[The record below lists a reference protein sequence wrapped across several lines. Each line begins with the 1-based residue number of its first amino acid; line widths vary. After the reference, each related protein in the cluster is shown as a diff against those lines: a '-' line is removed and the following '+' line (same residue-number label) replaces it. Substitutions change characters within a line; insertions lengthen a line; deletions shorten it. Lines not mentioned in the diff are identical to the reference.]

1 MYRQPDK
8 QKSRVTHTSAEIA
21 ALDSGGGFSICCFP
35 QPVVIQT
42 TTDKSH
48 FWPEAKEGKT
58 ERMGTDN
65 MESPP
70 ASATKEASSMV
81 FAGDYLNKLTGEK
94 IERECRIRLEDGCRE
109 LVVNF
114 SNTEIVNSIG
124 VSILLG
130 IIDSAANFGAD
141 VVFAG
146 MNDNTAELFEM
157 LGVTRHV
164 AVR

>member
-1 MYRQPDK
+1 
-8 QKSRVTHTSAEIA
+8 
-21 ALDSGGGFSICCFP
+21 
-35 QPVVIQT
+35 
-42 TTDKSH
+42 
-48 FWPEAKEGKT
+48 
-58 ERMGTDN
+58 

-70 ASATKEASSMV
+70 ASATEETSSVV

-94 IERECRIRLEDGCRE
+94 IERECRTRLEDGCRE
-109 LVVNF
+109 LIVNF

-130 IIDSAANFGAD
+130 IIDSAANFGAN

-146 MNDNTAELFEM
+146 MNENTAELFEM

>member
-1 MYRQPDK
+1 
-8 QKSRVTHTSAEIA
+8 
-21 ALDSGGGFSICCFP
+21 
-35 QPVVIQT
+35 
-42 TTDKSH
+42 
-48 FWPEAKEGKT
+48 
-58 ERMGTDN
+58 

-146 MNDNTAELFEM
+146 MNENTAELFEM